1 MEFLKTK
8 RAGALVLAMSV
19 VFGTLYGSH
28 RSLTTV
34 ASKIT
39 AQNEMV
45 LKDLQTRVGV
55 AENLYTVAKRY
66 LSHEELAALRSDLD
80 FLAASGNDVM
90 AYADLTSAAQGVLFQ
105 MAEVDEVTEPD
116 RKYLSGFSAQLESG
130 VSTIARDPYTTLAE
144 EFNTVVLQRFPAN
157 VLHDLTGVEELP
169 VYQ

>member
-80 FLAASGNDVM
+80 FLAANGNDVM
-90 AYADLTSAAQGVLFQ
+90 AYADLTSAARG
-105 MAEVDEVTEPD
+105 
-116 RKYLSGFSAQLESG
+116 RS
-130 VSTIARDPYTTLAE
+130 E
-144 EFNTVVLQRFPAN
+144 ERRVGKECL
-157 VLHDLTGVEELP
+157 
-169 VYQ
+169 

>member
-80 FLAASGNDVM
+80 FLAANGNDVM
-90 AYADLTSAAQGVLFQ
+90 AYADLTLAARSVLFH
-105 MAEVDEVTEPD
+105 MAEVDEVTEQD
-116 RKYLSGFSAQLESG
+116 RKYLSGFRPNWNQVFPPLPGTLTPLWQKNLILWFCSG
-130 VSTIARDPYTTLAE
+130 FRPMFCTT
-144 EFNTVVLQRFPAN
+144 
-157 VLHDLTGVEELP
+157 
-169 VYQ
+169 